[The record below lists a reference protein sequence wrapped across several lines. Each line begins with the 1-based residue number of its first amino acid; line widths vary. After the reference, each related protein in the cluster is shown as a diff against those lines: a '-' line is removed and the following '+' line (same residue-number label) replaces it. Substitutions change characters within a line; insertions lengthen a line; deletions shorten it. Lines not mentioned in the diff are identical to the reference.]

1 MVWLRAL
8 NCSFLSINVRVDVET
23 NLETHRKFWISLYLI
38 FGDVCKNWYYVFLA
52 IVLCVRLPRRNLECF
67 SSKHEVALES
77 EMWKK
82 LKFEILQIQIF
93 ELFPDFWISCL
104 LFFKKIHFDK
114 KIFYGIFE
122 FLRQNLKIFLNIS
135 TKKSLKNWIFRLKT
149 QDFEEKLE
157 KFKID

>member
-1 MVWLRAL
+1 MEWLRAL

-77 EMWKK
+77 EMWKNNWNSRFFRFRF
-82 LKFEILQIQIF
+82 LNFF
-93 ELFPDFWISCL
+93 SGFWISCQ
-104 LFFKKIHFDK
+104 LFIQKFNFDK
-114 KIFYGIFE
+114 T
-122 FLRQNLKIFLNIS
+122 FLLRDI
-135 TKKSLKNWIFRLKT
+135 WIF
-149 QDFEEKLE
+149 FA
-157 KFKID
+157 KIWRYFWIFQPRNL